1 MDVLKTGLVNIG
13 HENSEAKW
21 YIPWLKLD
29 QLFDSENVKHAIND
43 SGLEPYKQDEAINRI
58 LNGGK
63 RVFATLIQCGNASA
77 IARFLEKDHLQHQ
90 ALDAKLPYSRSDLA
104 SIFDNSTDAEL
115 FYRTQ
120 WTVSAPS
127 FRGDMSHRDFEREV
141 ILPFVRSVEF
151 ASGAFGTVY
160 ETALDPLHQAD
171 VANANLPM
179 VCPTQN
185 LTLSSYEH
193 AGANLIFFNLQ
204 RAM

>member
-1 MDVLKTGLVNIG
+1 MEALRDGLVKIG

-21 YIPWLKLD
+21 YIPWLELD
-29 QLFDSENVKHAIND
+29 QLFGPENVKHAINE
-43 SGLEPYKQDEAINRI
+43 SGLEPYKQEEVIDRI

-63 RVFATLIQCGNASA
+63 RVFATLIQCGNSSA

-104 SIFDNSTDAEL
+104 SILDNSTHAEL

-127 FRGDMSHRDFEREV
+127 FRGDMSHRDFDKAV
-141 ILPFVRSVEF
+141 ILPFVRSIQRG
-151 ASGAFGTVY
+151 AGAFGMVY

-179 VCPTQN
+179 VCPTQKIDAEF
-185 LTLSSYEH
+185 L
-193 AGANLIFFNLQ
+193 
-204 RAM
+204 